1 MMNVFIFFNCL
12 AILLPCIP
20 QMCTLATSYFSS
32 TYAVQAQSW
41 QHIQKILQTNLQTKA
56 DAVLSTT
63 KH

>member
-1 MMNVFIFFNCL
+1 MMNVFIFFHCL

-41 QHIQKILQTNLQTKA
+41 PHTQTILQTNLQTKV
-56 DAVLSTT
+56 DAVLAAI